1 MTVHMT
7 TDPHIA
13 DELARRRAAEQPV
26 AIATVVRT
34 VASTAAKPGDKALL
48 DEEGALITGFL
59 GGGCVRGAVRRAA
72 LEAIA
77 KGSPQLVSLKPQE
90 LLDADG
96 ISAGE
101 ARDGVIY
108 ARNGCPSR
116 GSLDIF
122 VEPVLPKSRLVICG
136 GSAVAVALAELAE
149 KFDFR
154 RTICLS
160 APSDVALPVVDQIAE
175 SFEDSSVWEG
185 EPFVVVATQGQ
196 GDAAA
201 LKQALSVPTRF
212 VAFVGS
218 RKKFAALR
226 EKLMAD
232 GVAAA
237 DLDRVH
243 APAGLHIHAITP
255 EEIALSV
262 LAQITSFRRNALV

>member
-1 MTVHMT
+1 MTIHMT
-7 TDPHIA
+7 QDKMIA
-13 DELARRRAAEQPV
+13 DELARRQAEGRPV

-34 VASTAAKPGDKALL
+34 VSSTAAKPGDKALL
-48 DEEGALITGFL
+48 DENGTLITGFL
-59 GGGCVRGAVRRAA
+59 GGGCVRGAVRRAT

-77 KGSPQLVSLKPQE
+77 KGAPQLVSLKPQE
-90 LLDADG
+90 LLEAEG
-96 ISAGE
+96 IAAGE
-101 ARDGVIY
+101 ARDGVTY

-122 VEPVLPKSRLVICG
+122 VEPVLPRQRLVICG
-136 GSAVAVALAELAE
+136 GSAVAIALAELAE
-149 KFDFR
+149 KFDLR
-154 RTICLS
+154 RTICLG
-160 APSDVALPVVDQIAE
+160 AAAETALPAVDQVAD
-175 SFEDSSVWEG
+175 SFDDPTVWEG
-185 EPFVVVATQGQ
+185 NPFVVVATQGQ

-201 LKQALSVPTRF
+201 LMQALSVPTRF

-218 RKKFAALR
+218 RRKFAALR
-226 EKLMAD
+226 EKLIGE